1 MNVNEFSK
9 LVTQHEGLKKQVDI
23 SQVKEVLAVV
33 NKLTCGMLY
42 FIVRVF
48 IH

>member
-1 MNVNEFSK
+1 MNLNSFAK
-9 LVTQHEGLKKQVDI
+9 RVTEHEGLKKEVNI
-23 SQVKEVLAVV
+23 GQVKEVLAVV
-33 NKLTCGMLY
+33 NKLTCGMLS